1 MLTLV
6 AGSAHPQPVA
16 ADLARVDHLVFAAP
30 DLDAGIAAIE
40 KLTGI
45 RAAVGGSHPGMGT
58 RNALISLGPAVYLE
72 IIAPDP
78 EQADYR
84 RPRVFRVDGIASPEL
99 VTWAAKADDI
109 AAIAGLPL
117 ADGSVTGAALAGSR
131 KRPDGVTLSW
141 ALTDPYTEIAG
152 GVVPFFIDWGKTPH
166 PAGNAPRGAALVALR
181 AEHPDPE
188 RVRKMFATL
197 ELDVDVSAGPRPA
210 LIAVLDTP
218 NGRVELR

>member
-6 AGSAHPQPVA
+6 AGSAHAQPVA

-30 DLDAGIAAIE
+30 DLHAGIAAIE

-84 RPRVFRVDGIASPEL
+84 HPRVFRVDGIASPQL

-117 ADGSVTGAALAGSR
+117 ADGSAIGAALAGSR

-141 ALTDPYTEIAG
+141 VLTDPYTEIAG

-166 PAGNAPRGAALVALR
+166 PAGNAPHGASLVALR

-188 RVRKMFATL
+188 RVRRMFAAL